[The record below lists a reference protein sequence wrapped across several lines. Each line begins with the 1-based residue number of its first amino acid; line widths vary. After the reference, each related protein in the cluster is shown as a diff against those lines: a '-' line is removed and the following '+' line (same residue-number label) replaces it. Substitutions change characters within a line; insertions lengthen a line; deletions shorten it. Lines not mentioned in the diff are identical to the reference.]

1 MSDARTPE
9 YLSRLDGP
17 QRAACSAERSC
28 VVTAGAGA
36 GKTTVLASR
45 YLNLV
50 MGKRI
55 PVRSILALTF
65 TKKASAEMYERIY
78 TALAAQSGPTAS
90 PPREPPSMSEDQA
103 WAREQ
108 LDDFQNAHITTL
120 DSFCAE
126 IVRQAARDYG
136 YSPEFTIDADAS
148 DDLAASIAYRYALR
162 NRDAEGLN
170 ALLRS
175 FAFDDVAARLFGD
188 VGARLVTPL
197 ALTEKIFSP
206 MKASMAA
213 LAEKKE
219 GEALDRLAGMAKEI
233 LDLAAGAFSP
243 KADCAAAIEA
253 AAAFLEARET
263 SSDSRAALQAFQAL
277 KLRAYSKGESEQA
290 IKAIVQG
297 SKEAGIQGA
306 RDLAGD
312 LEDFAEYRAA
322 EPSHHALYDRLD
334 EYARE
339 LAEAKRR
346 ADVMDF
352 KDLGACAVDALKR
365 RKDIRNRWKTQIRAI
380 MIDEFQDN
388 NELQKD
394 LLYLL
399 AERGDKAA
407 DGIPPPES
415 LAEGKLFFVG
425 DEKQS
430 IYRFR
435 GADVSVFKRLSAELS
450 AANDEA
456 PDSQPNSDEII
467 LSSNYRSA
475 ARLIAFFNDFF
486 SAVMPDSEEGARDFS
501 ARYAAMLPG
510 PAEARRADR
519 PFPSQIT
526 YYLDEGSG
534 GAEDDETGGDSEGS
548 ESGDNASAATDDA
561 VEDLADADAPGSTPL
576 DADDNIA
583 FEVARLIRRECGAL
597 ELRAGETGGT
607 PAARKAGYGDFAVL
621 LRTTTHQHRL
631 EKYFRL
637 LGIPFESES
646 PRSLFRESPANDLYA
661 MLSYAQDPGDKAAY
675 AAVLRGPLCRV
686 SEDAFLRLMTSG
698 SAAFELPGAA
708 AEDAAALSRAAAFY
722 AALDRVLAN
731 SSVAAAV
738 EYAWQQGG
746 LRLGLL
752 ARPEAHAFLEHFDY
766 LFHLAATVDRDRGG
780 LAAFLARLRPFIQ
793 GEEDKFELEN
803 VPRDSVRGVRIM
815 TIHKAKG
822 LQFPVV
828 IIPWVEN
835 AGSAKRGQTLWERFP
850 EGLAIDIKPWDRPGA
865 KASNILYRLARNL
878 EEEKEIAEIK
888 RLLYVACTRAE
899 DHLIFF
905 GRSRKTNDAK
915 GRSFQH
921 YLEACGGDYLER
933 VALERGTLD
942 DVRAWYRAREKPPIR
957 AFAAAYARAGILDRS
972 APRRRIA
979 ATKLAA
985 IDQEALGGGPAPKP
999 ASATAPKAAAERA
1012 EAGETQAMTA
1022 DKFGTLCHEA
1032 VEHAIAAAAAGAPAA
1047 AAAEGFVPRLEL
1059 LQGIS
1064 GPAAES
1070 AAAQAVAMA
1079 SGFIR
1084 SSFWASL
1091 PSDARPRTEIA
1102 FLLAL
1107 GGFIVEGRIDLF
1119 VETRDEVIVVD
1130 FKSDAEQDASHHRA
1144 QLSLYRRA
1152 AAGLAPGKRV
1162 IVGLYWLRTG
1172 EIEWQAEDLSEA
1184 TLLDLAR
1191 RAAEALDNSSA

>member
-1 MSDARTPE
+1 MSEPQIPG
-9 YLSRLDGP
+9 YLARLDGP
-17 QRAACSAERSC
+17 QRAASAAERNC

-36 GKTTVLASR
+36 GKTTVLAAR
-45 YLNLV
+45 YLHLV
-50 MGKRI
+50 IGRKI

-78 TALAAQSGPTAS
+78 AALAAQTGPAAAS
-90 PPREPPSMSEDQA
+90 PEDQA

-108 LDDFQNAHITTL
+108 LGDFQNAHITTL

-136 YSPEFTIDADAS
+136 YSPEFSVDADAS
-148 DDLAASIAYRYALR
+148 DDLAKSIAYRYAFR

-175 FAFDDVAARLFGD
+175 FTYDDVAARLFGD
-188 VGARLVTPL
+188 VGARLVTPP
-197 ALTEKIFSP
+197 ALSEKIFSP

-213 LAEKKE
+213 LARMKE
-219 GEALDRLAGMAKEI
+219 GEALDRLAAMAGQI
-233 LDLAAGAFSP
+233 LSLAGSAHSP

-253 AAAFLEARET
+253 AAAFLDARE
-263 SSDSRAALQAFQAL
+263 SDEGGRAALKAFQDL
-277 KLRAYSKGESEQA
+277 KLRSYSKGESEQA

-297 SKEAGIQGA
+297 SKDAGIQGA

-322 EPSHHALYDRLD
+322 EPFHQALYDRLD

-352 KDLGACAVDALKR
+352 KDLGACAVHALKR
-365 RKDIRNRWKTQIRAI
+365 RKDIRGRWKSQIRAI

-399 AERGDKAA
+399 AERGGESA
-407 DGIPPPES
+407 DGIPAPDS
-415 LAEGKLFFVG
+415 LAGDKLFFVG

-435 GADVSVFKRLSAELS
+435 GADVSVFKRLSTELS
-450 AANDEA
+450 AANDA
-456 PDSQPNSDEII
+456 GSDELL

-475 ARLIAFFNDFF
+475 ARLIGFFNDFF
-486 SAVMPDSEEGARDFS
+486 SAVMPRGGETARDFA
-501 ARYAAMLPG
+501 ARYAAMIPS
-510 PAEARRADR
+510 PAETERADN
-519 PFPSQIT
+519 PFPSQIK
-526 YYLDEGSG
+526 YYLDETGA
-534 GAEDDETGGDSEGS
+534 GAEDDEAGSEG
-548 ESGDNASAATDDA
+548 EGADAGDDAGSASDDA
-561 VEDLADADAPGSTPL
+561 VEDLADADAPGSKPL

-583 FEVARLIRRECGAL
+583 FEVARFIRRECGAL
-597 ELRAGETGGT
+597 ELRAGHADGI
-607 PAARKAGYGDFAVL
+607 PATRKAGYGDFAVL

-646 PRSLFRESPANDLYA
+646 PRSLFRESPANDLYSL
-661 MLSYAQDPGDKAAY
+661 LSLAQDPGDKAAY

-686 SEDAFLRLMTSG
+686 SDEAFLRLMTSG
-698 SAAFELPGAA
+698 GTAFELPGASA
-708 AEDAAALSRAAAFY
+708 VDAAALARAAAFF
-722 AALDRVLAN
+722 ANLDRVLEAW
-731 SSVAAAV
+731 SVAEAV

-766 LFHLAATVDRDRGG
+766 LFHLAATVDRERGG
-780 LAAFLARLRPFIQ
+780 LAAFLARLRPFIE

-803 VPRDSVRGVRIM
+803 VPRDSVRGVRVM

-828 IIPWVEN
+828 VIPWVEN
-835 AGSAKRGQTLWERFP
+835 AGSARRSQTLWERFP
-850 EGLAIDIKPWDRPGA
+850 EGLAIDVKPWDKPGA

-905 GRSRKTNDAK
+905 GRARKTADTK

-921 YLEACGGDYLER
+921 YLEACGEACIER
-933 VALERGTLD
+933 VALERCTLD
-942 DVRAWYRAREKPPIR
+942 DVQSWYKAREKPPIQ
-957 AFAAAYARAGILDRS
+957 AFAAAYAKAGILDRS

-979 ATKLAA
+979 ATGIAA
-985 IDQEALGGGPAPKP
+985 ADQESLGNLTEPKP
-999 ASATAPKAAAERA
+999 VPTAGSGRA
-1012 EAGETQAMTA
+1012 EAEETHAMAA
-1022 DKFGTLCHEA
+1022 DAFGTLCHDA
-1032 VEHAIAAAAAGAPAA
+1032 VEFAIAAAAAGAPAA
-1047 AAAEGFVPRLEL
+1047 AAAEGFVPRVEL
-1059 LQGIS
+1059 LHGLQE
-1064 GPAAES
+1064 PAAS
-1070 AAAQAVAMA
+1070 AAVAQAAAMA
-1079 SGFIR
+1079 SGFMR
-1084 SSFWASL
+1084 SAFWAAL
-1091 PSDARPRTEIA
+1091 PPDAQRRTETA

-1107 GGFIVEGRIDLF
+1107 GGRIVEGRIDLL
-1119 VETRDEVIVVD
+1119 VETPDEVIVVD
-1130 FKSDAEQDASHHRA
+1130 FKTDAWQNAARHRA

-1152 AAGLAPGKRV
+1152 ASGLAPGKHVR
-1162 IVGLYWLRTG
+1162 VGLYWLRIG
-1172 EIEWQAEDLSEA
+1172 EIEWQTEDLSEA
-1184 TLLDLAR
+1184 ALLELAS
-1191 RAAEALDNSSA
+1191 RAAETLDNASA